1 MTAACAALGAKAPNG
16 SEVRSLAA
24 VMPGGGVGIV
34 KERRAQLSVAA
45 ARRGEPRQIWRSTIF
60 SFSSAIASEGLSPF
74 GQALAQFMMV

>member
-45 ARRGEPRQIWRSTIF
+45 RRGEPRQIWRSTIF
-60 SFSSAIASEGLSPF
+60 SFSSAIASEGLRPF